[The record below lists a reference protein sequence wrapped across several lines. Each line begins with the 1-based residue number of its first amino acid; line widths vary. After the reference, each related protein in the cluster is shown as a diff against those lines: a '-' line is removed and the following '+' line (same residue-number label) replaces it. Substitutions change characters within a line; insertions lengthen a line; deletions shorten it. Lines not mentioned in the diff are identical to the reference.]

1 MFLAADEFT
10 SRHSRLAQYLER
22 HDLDAYLV
30 TAADNIY
37 YVSGY
42 MLDVAPWER
51 PSACVVTRSGDAFM
65 VLNELSTNH
74 IRMAAARGSLAV
86 TDVSHYTEHPRSAH
100 RTASL
105 MDWTKLVHIGLGR
118 YGAACRRL
126 AVDSFEPTLSPLAAG
141 FPDSQWVA
149 AGDVLRDMRLT
160 KSAAELDLHRAAA
173 ALSDFGQDAYA
184 ATVREGALASDLD
197 GEVTRQVLAHAATM
211 HAGEKVEVRCGT
223 LAGASAASPHG
234 TGAECG
240 MRLSYGDALVNI
252 LIVRVNGYVVEN
264 ERTWFVGEPS
274 PEQARA
280 YAAATAAN
288 EAAIAAMRAGNPTCA
303 ADEAAQAVIEAAGLG
318 DGILHRTGHGVGISG
333 HEAPADMA
341 FNYEPL
347 RPGQV
352 LSAEPGV
359 YIYGLG
365 GFRQDDTVVVGTVPE
380 VLTHRS
386 KRLEDQIID

>member
-1 MFLAADEFT
+1 MFLAATEFVA
-10 SRHSRLAQYLER
+10 RRNRLTQYLER

-30 TAADNIY
+30 TGADNIY

-51 PSACVVTRSGDAFM
+51 PSACVITRSGDTFM

-74 IRMAAARGSLAV
+74 VRMAAARGSLAV
-86 TDVSHYTEHPRSAH
+86 TDVTHYTEHPRSAQ

-105 MDWTKLVHIGLGR
+105 LDWTKLVHIGLGR
-118 YGAACRRL
+118 YGASHGRL
-126 AVDSFEPTLSPLAAG
+126 AVDSDERTLSPLAAG
-141 FPDSQWVA
+141 FPDAQWVV
-149 AGDVLRDMRLT
+149 AGEVLRDMRLT
-160 KSAAELDLHRAAA
+160 KSAPELDLHRAAA
-173 ALSDFGQDAYA
+173 ALSDFGQDAYR
-184 ATVREGALASDLD
+184 ATAREGALASDLD
-197 GEVTRQVLAHAATM
+197 GEVTRQVLAYAATM

-223 LAGASAASPHG
+223 LAGAAAASPHG

-240 MRLSYGDALVNI
+240 MRLGRGDVLVNI
-252 LIVRVNGYVVEN
+252 LIVRLNGYVVEN

-274 PEQARA
+274 TEQARA

-288 EAAIAAMRAGNPTCA
+288 EAAIAAMRPGNPTCA
-303 ADEAAQAVIEAAGLG
+303 PDEAAQAVIEAAGLG
-318 DGILHRTGHGVGISG
+318 GGILHRSGHGVGISG

-347 RPGQV
+347 RADQV
-352 LSAEPGV
+352 LSAEPGI
-359 YIYGLG
+359 YMYGLG
-365 GFRQDDTVVVGTVPE
+365 GFRQDDTVVVGTEPE